1 MKLPLNKKII
11 MLPGVGI
18 AVFGISVMGM
28 IFMRDSKSPPEQV
41 IQAAFPDVKEDDG
54 TTLNQFGTSTAGIT
68 KTARDK
74 KEKIP
79 TKLPSV
85 YKQNATTIFKPLSS
99 SEISAMLKEMEKE
112 KNEYRKR
119 NELLDFKER
128 VLESVRADLEA
139 ERKELD
145 AIKQELNKIFEIV
158 SKQKGEL
165 KKETILLNEVESKNI
180 KKLAAVYSG
189 MKPEKA
195 ALIIKEMDE
204 ETAVKLLTTMDG
216 KTSARILESIDPNL
230 AVKLSERLKLLKSD
244 FKNEKK

>member
-1 MKLPLNKKII
+1 M
-11 MLPGVGI
+11 
-18 AVFGISVMGM
+18 
-28 IFMRDSKSPPEQV
+28 
-41 IQAAFPDVKEDDG
+41 KEDDG